1 MPNMN
6 GGYSI
11 VDFTGC
17 DLGNLGT
24 VTGLYNRLK
33 SAIETDKPIVLSGIV
48 NGEQA
53 FTPIVA
59 YGGVE
64 SATSVFVSF
73 FTITLHV
80 SNADVVTM

>member
-1 MPNMN
+1 MN
-6 GGYSI
+6 GGYAM

-24 VTGLYNRLK
+24 VAGIYEKTK
-33 SAIETDKPIVLSGIV
+33 AAIEGEKPIVIYGMV

-64 SATSVFVSF
+64 SETSVFLSF
-73 FTITLHV
+73 FPTTLHI
-80 SNADVVTM
+80 SNADEITM